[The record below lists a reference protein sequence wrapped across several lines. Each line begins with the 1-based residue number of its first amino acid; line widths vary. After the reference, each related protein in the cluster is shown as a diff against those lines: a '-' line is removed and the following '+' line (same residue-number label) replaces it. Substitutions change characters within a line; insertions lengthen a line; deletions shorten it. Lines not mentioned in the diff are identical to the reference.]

1 MGTLINLDIYLAT
14 LEEDCELKQFNFKF
28 TDKDERGTISFIH
41 DIDMEYIDPLVD
53 AVEFIIA
60 IFNPTN
66 LEDKIKTDD
75 VEWMFG
81 DDTTIVIAND
91 ETKESVKITFGSK
104 NRKMNATINL
114 NNDQTYITNMGGMI
128 KDNAISMHSSF
139 LIKLKCPTIYE
150 QFFNNLCVFDYN
162 DRIVA
167 VSDMELLYTEYN
179 VSDMGRSL
187 SKKYG
192 ELVGGM
198 VFVGLHEHMII
209 VTNLDKEEINDA
221 ESIVGILVKVIP
233 KHHMKSVHLVNCPPT
248 EDEDGNSCIRIADEE
263 VETVREILAN
273 PPAFIDRPED
283 ESYFQRKYGVGI
295 THRKDTRNLAKAEA
309 NAMKLIKESNIRN
322 SFIKL
327 SLQRPIYAI
336 DNAMIDEMVQDLN
349 GLYTFSEVEDVVR
362 RCYPGGAPSGFYS
375 NYYQMAFE
383 GKDHATD
390 FEKATET
397 VFRDVFGFQTEHI
410 GQKGKVPDVVIST
423 DSEGYQAIIDAKA
436 YSSYTLNHDHFNRM
450 VHTYIPEL
458 HRYSF
463 SRQPLAAFCY
473 IAGGFGNTMSNW
485 LKDVEDTTGTS
496 GSAFT
501 IRTIISMAEAQKDNP
516 MSHATWKTLL
526 TSGQVYTPDKL
537 HLTTSKR

>member
-1 MGTLINLDIYLAT
+1 MINLWWFSRPQRKVKRIP
-14 LEEDCELKQFNFKF
+14 
-28 TDKDERGTISFIH
+28 S
-41 DIDMEYIDPLVD
+41 
-53 AVEFIIA
+53 IIA
-60 IFNPTN
+60 CGISSIIGTGWKGKRATHLKMEEL
-66 LEDKIKTDD
+66 LEKNGIKRPGERRDQSGSGGRTYMAWLKSYGFVFEHDGRLEYTLAAED
-75 VEWMFG
+75 IMNGESPVSVMRQQVIRYQFPSAFSYSGRSEVSRRFRIHPYVFVLKLLSDPVLKG
-81 DDTTIVIAND
+81 YVTEDEIAFIVIEEAENESDSCYRKIVNHILDFRNRGKSSIPSVEELDRLYRTEQAGKLDYYTAIAN
-91 ETKESVKITFGSK
+91 T
-104 NRKMNATINL
+104 ML
-114 NNDQTYITNMGGMI
+114 NVFEYTQ
-128 KDNAISMHSSF
+128 
-139 LIKLKCPTIYE
+139 LI
-150 QFFNNLCVFDYN
+150 V
-162 DRIVA
+162 R
-167 VSDMELLYTEYN
+167 
-179 VSDMGRSL
+179 
-187 SKKYG
+187 
-192 ELVGGM
+192 
-198 VFVGLHEHMII
+198 
-209 VTNLDKEEINDA
+209 
-221 ESIVGILVKVIP
+221 
-233 KHHMKSVHLVNCPPT
+233 T

>member
-248 EDEDGNSCIRIADEE
+248 EDEDGNVLRRGG
-263 VETVREILAN
+263 VN
-273 PPAFIDRPED
+273 PLTFNE
-283 ESYFQRKYGVGI
+283 F
-295 THRKDTRNLAKAEA
+295 
-309 NAMKLIKESNIRN
+309 MKLA
-322 SFIKL
+322 L
-327 SLQRPIYAI
+327 S
-336 DNAMIDEMVQDLN
+336 E
-349 GLYTFSEVEDVVR
+349 
-362 RCYPGGAPSGFYS
+362 
-375 NYYQMAFE
+375 
-383 GKDHATD
+383 
-390 FEKATET
+390 
-397 VFRDVFGFQTEHI
+397 
-410 GQKGKVPDVVIST
+410 
-423 DSEGYQAIIDAKA
+423 
-436 YSSYTLNHDHFNRM
+436 
-450 VHTYIPEL
+450 
-458 HRYSF
+458 
-463 SRQPLAAFCY
+463 PL
-473 IAGGFGNTMSNW
+473 
-485 LKDVEDTTGTS
+485 
-496 GSAFT
+496 
-501 IRTIISMAEAQKDNP
+501 
-516 MSHATWKTLL
+516 
-526 TSGQVYTPDKL
+526 TPDKMAAMEFFKRL
-537 HLTTSKR
+537 GEILDKPDSGDGEDDGYPLAGLGIGVIGMSIDPNTGKPKFTDYGFIGPKERNFESDDSNDKDIFQAMEEAYNGMDKNEYSDGVYKFLTDLAKREIFGEDQQEEETEIDDDDDDDETETEDDDE